1 VEPAATSEHSRP
13 VRLVVHEPTL
23 ERSRLTV
30 LFRLLLAIPILIWA
44 TLWGIAVFLAAFVL
58 WLAVVIS
65 GKVPEGLHDFVA
77 GYVRYTTQ
85 IATYVLLAA
94 NPYPWFKGSDGYD
107 VDVDIDPPVE
117 QSRWSGFFRL
127 LLALPALVL
136 SLVLGGGFAYSSPGG
151 SWSQSRSGGEE
162 YEYYSAATIGGVAT
176 AAAFLAWFSILVR
189 GRAPRGIRDLTLY
202 AIEYAA
208 QATSYLLLLTP
219 RYPSSDPAIAEP
231 YSKLAEHPVRIVA
244 DDDVAQSRLTVF
256 FRLLLAIPHFLFL
269 LLWSI
274 AAFFAVIVAWF
285 AALVTGRVPSSLH
298 RFLAAFVRYG
308 THVVAYAYLL
318 GRRFPGFTGKAGT
331 YEVDLDLPGPEPQS
345 RWKTLFRLVLA
356 IPALILASTLSGVL
370 LVAAFFG
377 WFYALATGRMPRGLR
392 NLGIA
397 CLRYN
402 AQTYAYLLLVT
413 DRYPYAAPV
422 LRAHAEDVAESPEPA
437 PAGVTF

>member
-1 VEPAATSEHSRP
+1 VAVDAVPSPEHDRP
-13 VRLVVHEPTL
+13 VRLVVHEPAL

-44 TLWGIAVFLAAFVL
+44 TLWGIAVFFAAFVM

-65 GKVPEGLHDFVA
+65 RKVPEGLHEFVA

-127 LLALPALVL
+127 LLALPALTL
-136 SLVLGGGFAYSSPGG
+136 SIVLGGGFAYSSPGG
-151 SWSQSRSGGEE
+151 SWSQQSGEE
-162 YEYYSAATIGGVAT
+162 YEYYGAATIGGVAT
-176 AAAFLAWFSILVR
+176 AAAFLAWFYILAR
-189 GRAPRGIRDLTLY
+189 GRAPRGVRDLMLY

-231 YSKLAEHPVRIVA
+231 YSELPEHPVRIVA

-256 FRLLLAIPHFLFL
+256 FRLLLAIPHFIFL
-269 LLWSI
+269 LLWSV
-274 AAFFAVIVAWF
+274 AAFFAVVVAWF
-285 AALVTGRVPSSLH
+285 AALVTGRVPASLH

-308 THVVAYAYLL
+308 AHVVAYAFLL

-331 YEVDLDLPGPEPQS
+331 YEVDLELPGAEPQS
-345 RWKTLFRLVLA
+345 RWKTLFRLFLA
-356 IPALILASTLSGVL
+356 IPALILAGALSGAL

-392 NLGIA
+392 SLGIS
-397 CLRYN
+397 CLRYS

-422 LRAHAEDVAESPEPA
+422 LRPRGESAPEQSEPT
-437 PAGVTF
+437 PAGATF